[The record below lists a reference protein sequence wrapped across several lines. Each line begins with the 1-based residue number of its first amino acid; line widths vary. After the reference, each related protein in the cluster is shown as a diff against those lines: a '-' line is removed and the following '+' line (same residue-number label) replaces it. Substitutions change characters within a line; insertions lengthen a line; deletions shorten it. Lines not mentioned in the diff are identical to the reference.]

1 MAESTGDPPP
11 EPDQSHD
18 YWHKRIQGFIDSGQA
33 AHYVQ
38 EGFAQAS
45 QGTFLD
51 LEGFKKR
58 ESRGNRPE
66 ISQGQL
72 HQGSTSGDAAWPPP
86 KKLTGGHHNPG
97 PDKELMH
104 CRGKG
109 KHDWKEHLTAN
120 VYVCRYCGLERSVS
134 AEGAVQ
140 YKHATKVLGMSA
152 VEEWLADEEEVE
164 EASRI
169 CIWCGKVCDSIEAL
183 DAHEEECEP

>member
-18 YWHKRIQGFIDSGQA
+18 YWHKRIQGYIDSGQA

-72 HQGSTSGDAAWPPP
+72 HQGNTSSP
-86 KKLTGGHHNPG
+86 KMTGGHHNPG
-97 PDKELMH
+97 PDKALMQ
-104 CRGKG
+104 CKSLG
-109 KHDWKEHLTAN
+109 KHDWKEHFSAN
-120 VYVCRYCGLERSVS
+120 VYVCRLCGLERSVS

-140 YKHATKVLGMSA
+140 YKHATKVIPVDA
-152 VEEWLADEEEVE
+152 VEEWLADENEVE

-183 DAHEEECEP
+183 DLHEEECEP